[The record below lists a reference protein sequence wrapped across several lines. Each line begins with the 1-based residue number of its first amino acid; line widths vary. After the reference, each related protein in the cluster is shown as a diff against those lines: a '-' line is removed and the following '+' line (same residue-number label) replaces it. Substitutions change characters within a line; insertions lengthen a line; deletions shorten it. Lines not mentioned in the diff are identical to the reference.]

1 MSSSSSRAMSPMPE
15 QRQRRFRDVHPSI
28 FGGLIGS
35 ALTVPASAIYYRYRK
50 PINKFIGHVGKGIGN
65 GIGSVGNYAARMT
78 QNALR
83 AMWNTPFRETSKAT
97 TSPQDRPTPNPTP
110 RASSGNEEY
119 DRNHKNTISEK
130 H

>member
-97 TSPQDRPTPNPTP
+97 TSPQDRPRTSSARTSGSEPEGQTQRVSPNSTP
-110 RASSGNEEY
+110 
-119 DRNHKNTISEK
+119 
-130 H
+130 